1 MKKCLI
7 CNKEIKS
14 GKYCKVCE
22 MKSNIIFGTDV
33 KNVVNHINKG
43 NKAVKDGESN

>member
-14 GKYCKVCE
+14 GNYCRTCE

-43 NKAVKDGESN
+43 NKAVKDGENN